1 MEKNL
6 HQEVGVTPAS
16 LKSKCMPSSLTQL
29 LLDRCKR
36 SFDRPAI
43 IDSFKGEQLC
53 WGQLLQQSVRVAKR
67 LEEIGLKPGD
77 RVLHVGLHSAAWPI
91 VDFACL
97 LSGVV
102 HVALHA
108 EESQS
113 EQVRHLHL
121 FQPRGLIFSGG
132 ISQRFGMQAGLPFL
146 DVQEDWHEKQVSRAF
161 VHDSIAERAREC
173 DPDEKASILISSGT
187 TGRPKGFVHSQRSLA
202 MNAVASAAEFL
213 EEPDDVRLSWLPQSH
228 ALARIGDLYT
238 TLVRGGALNIVRDRK
253 KILEACERI
262 PPAVI
267 LGVPIFYDR
276 LARAAQQRKF
286 ARLGDALGGRIR
298 VCVSGGAPLRR
309 WTTRIF
315 KQHGVPLV
323 EGYGLA
329 EAGPVVA
336 VSNPRCKQ
344 NGAVGYPLEGV
355 EIAISNK
362 EVCSN
367 ESGCS
372 GEILVRTPC
381 RAISVIDPS
390 EGTEESVVDRTAWL
404 ATGDI
409 GSIDNDGQLRIAGR
423 IDDVLTL
430 SNGTK
435 LLPADVERVLLEEP
449 AVAQVCVAGEGL
461 PWPVAF
467 IVPEPL
473 TVRALLKKFRCR
485 VWSRKQALSHPRIL
499 RWFSRRLSDH
509 QKDLPQRECVRRFVL
524 VDHPFDTAHGEATE
538 SFKIKRRIISKNF
551 ASYIHCFES
560 QASHVEKS
568 RLPGVGIIN
577 KKHHRSTETKQPNP
591 QAQSLSQQ
599 TSLLTSAFWGGTGS
613 SRNGGGFAD
622 AAEEMAAGIPGEISA
637 ILNDAKTVIE
647 NCRNNDELY
656 DKAEGPTLPAAP
668 LADPPLPPTGK
679 LSARAEQAIGR
690 TGLWGLLVP
699 QAYGGLGCTC
709 IEFMQAITHLAG
721 VNPTVS
727 GLLSVHSTIG
737 AVSALTAF
745 GSEDQRAHWLPQ
757 LARGDMISVFAATEP
772 DAGCDLHRVA
782 SQLEYDGSRYLLT
795 GTKMFITGATYG
807 RLVKLLAISEGK
819 PVVVLVKLPHSNTP
833 QFLLQ
838 RYGLHPL
845 KHAHNN
851 ALTFKRFPVDS
862 SAVLRPEESV
872 NDQGTVRDGMSI
884 VWHGLNRGRVSLA
897 AQAAGTISVLLNQA
911 VAFSGKRY
919 TWGQPIQKREL
930 VLGRLGRMASARLA
944 CEALSGWSA
953 SVIDGGGS
961 GELEAILAKVVASR
975 CLRQAAVD
983 ALGIHGGRAFLVGHP
998 LGDSFHDHFAAGI
1011 YEGESDLLGLA
1022 LFKGI
1027 AKHHPLASS
1036 RKPLEWLRWRSSQ
1049 FLRHS
1054 LVKEDTAL
1062 LDGELRDL
1070 ATQARRGIVAM
1081 SVEADQLLRR
1091 YGKNLSEQQ
1100 LTLANLSVQIQDL
1113 ISCLATIHLAD
1124 RRGDSTSLHAAVC
1137 WCRPIIM
1144 KFFGKPLASR
1154 DHKRLAELGRCFLVP
1169 HSG

>member
-6 HQEVGVTPAS
+6 PQEVGVTPAS
-16 LKSKCMPSSLTQL
+16 LTSKCMPSSLTQL
-29 LLDRCKR
+29 LLERCET
-36 SFDRPAI
+36 SFDCPAI
-43 IDSFKGEQLC
+43 IDSFTGEQLC
-53 WGQLLQQSVRVAKR
+53 WGQLLQQSVRVAER
-67 LEEIGLKPGD
+67 LEAVGLRPGD

-97 LSGVV
+97 LSGVI

-113 EQVRHLHL
+113 EQVRHLQL

-132 ISQRFGMQAGLPFL
+132 ITQRFGVQAGLPFV
-146 DVQEDWHEKQVSRAF
+146 DVQEDWHEKHASRAF
-161 VHDSIAERAREC
+161 VHDCIAERAREC
-173 DPDEKASILISSGT
+173 DPDDPASILISSGT

-228 ALARIGDLYT
+228 ALARVGDLYT
-238 TLVRGGALNIVRDRK
+238 TLVRGGALNIVSDRN

-262 PPAVI
+262 PPAAI

-276 LARAAQQRKF
+276 LARATQQGKI

-309 WTTRIF
+309 WTTRVF

-344 NGAVGYPLEGV
+344 NGAVGYPLQGV

-362 EVCSN
+362 SGGVN
-367 ESGCS
+367 KTGCS

-390 EGTEESVVDRTAWL
+390 EGLEESVVDRTAWL

-435 LLPADVERVLLEEP
+435 LLPADVESVLLEEP

-467 IVPEPL
+467 IVPEPS

-485 VWSRKQALSHPRIL
+485 VWSRKHALSHPRIL
-499 RWFSRRLSDH
+499 RWFSQRLSDR

-551 ASYIHCFES
+551 ASYMRSFELH
-560 QASHVEKS
+560 ASHVEKGL
-568 RLPGVGIIN
+568 LPGVGIIN
-577 KKHHRSTETKQPNP
+577 KTRHRSTERKESNP
-591 QAQSLSQQ
+591 HARSLSQ
-599 TSLLTSAFWGGTGS
+599 TNPLTSAFWGGADS
-613 SRNGGGFAD
+613 PSNGCGFAD
-622 AAEEMAAGIPGEISA
+622 AAGQMATGIPIEISA
-637 ILNDAKTVIE
+637 IVNRAKTVIE
-647 NCRNNDELY
+647 NAQNNEELY
-656 DKAEGPTLPAAP
+656 DKVEGPKLPAAP
-668 LADPPLPPTGK
+668 LADPPMPPTGK
-679 LSARAEQAIGR
+679 LSERAERAIGK

-699 QAYGGLGCTC
+699 QAYGGLGCTYV
-709 IEFMQAITHLAG
+709 EFMQAITHLAG

-757 LARGDMISVFAATEP
+757 LARGDTISVFAATEP

-833 QFLLQ
+833 HFLLQ
-838 RYGLHPL
+838 SYGLHPL

-851 ALTFKRFPVDS
+851 ALSFKRFPVDS
-862 SAVLRPEESV
+862 SCVLHPEKSIDGRV
-872 NDQGTVRDGMSI
+872 RVRDGMSI

-897 AQAAGTISVLLNQA
+897 AQATGTISLLLNQA
-911 VAFSGKRY
+911 ATFSGKRY
-919 TWGQPIQKREL
+919 TWGEPIQKREL

-1027 AKHHPLASS
+1027 VKHHPLASK

-1049 FLRHS
+1049 FLRYFP
-1054 LVKEDTAL
+1054 VKEDTSL

-1070 ATQARRGIVAM
+1070 ATQARRGIVAT
-1081 SVEADQLLRR
+1081 SVEADRLLRS
-1091 YGKNLSEQQ
+1091 YGKKLSEQQ
-1100 LTLANLSVQIQDL
+1100 LTLANLSVRIQEL
-1113 ISCLATIHLAD
+1113 ISCLAVIHLAD
-1124 RRGDSTSLHAAVC
+1124 RRGDSISIHGAVC

-1144 KFFGKPLASR
+1144 KFLGKPLSSR
-1154 DHKRLAELGRCFLVP
+1154 DHKRLAELGRCFLAP